1 MALEQDIADLIKS
14 ANQLTDTVDGKVQ
27 DITAHLNQK
36 KQEIDTKLT
45 AKEQAVDAKIA
56 SFQKAL
62 PLGPNM
68 LSDTKHFAYIN
79 AGQPEGTAVDVL
91 QSHAAPWSCF
101 YYQGTEGGSTVTK
114 LNTSML
120 AQHGLAPND
129 DFKARALGDY
139 RSESNTYY
147 GTDFKVVVFD
157 VEITK
162 GRETDA
168 NNGLLFVINQGC
180 PTFTGWGRGEF
191 LTQASCW
198 VNVLEVSGNMKF
210 YPSSNRS
217 ASIRVDSSDLN
228 KGWQYKHATRAG
240 WGGCHQP
247 IFSGL
252 GKMKVAIALPYVG
265 MGDHGDNM
273 IWADSVGHPYSHV
286 GPTVVE
292 GA

>member
-68 LSDTKHFAYIN
+68 LSDTKHFAHIN
-79 AGQPEGTAVDVL
+79 ASQPEGTAVDVL

-101 YYQGTEGGSTVTK
+101 YYAGTEGASTLTK
-114 LNTSML
+114 LNPSML
-120 AQHGLAPND
+120 AQHGLVPND
-129 DFKARALGDY
+129 EFKTRALGGY

-147 GTDFKVVVFD
+147 GSDFKVVVLD

-162 GRETDA
+162 GMTSDPDK
-168 NNGLLFVINQGC
+168 GQLFVFNQGC
-180 PTFTGWGRGEF
+180 PTYTGWSRGEF

-198 VNVLEVSGNMKF
+198 INVLESTGSLYFV
-210 YPSSNRS
+210 PSYNRS
-217 ASIRVDSSDLN
+217 AYIRVDGSDLN
-228 KGWQYKHATRAG
+228 KGWQYKRAVQTG

-247 IFSGL
+247 RFIGL

-286 GPTVVE
+286 GPTVAE